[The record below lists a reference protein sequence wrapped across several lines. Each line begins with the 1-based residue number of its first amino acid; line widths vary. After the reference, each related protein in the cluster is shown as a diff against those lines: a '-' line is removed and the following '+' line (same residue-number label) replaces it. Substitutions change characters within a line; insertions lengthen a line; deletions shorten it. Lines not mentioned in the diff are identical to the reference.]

1 MSTTPDAKE
10 ETSPQP
16 QDQIEQ
22 QQQQQESSEQ
32 QSEQSE
38 LQTPHNAEDVEM
50 NDAGEQQQQEQQQE
64 QQSNIATPQPVSE
77 PVIDYAEESRKIE
90 EKSRAYLARQTKPVI
105 IPSFAAWFDF
115 EKIHEIEKKSL
126 PEFFNNN
133 SRFKTEKSYQD
144 IRNFMIHAYRLNPIE
159 YLTVTATRRNIAA
172 DVASIIR
179 IHAFLEQW
187 GLINYQID
195 PKTKPSLIG
204 PQYTGHFQVVLD
216 TPDGLKPFI
225 PENAKLVNVEEHKN
239 LPNGGSTNING
250 DSIKTEKSLDIPL
263 NLELRRNVYDTTSD
277 AIALNEQD
285 KLTSSLNTKQF
296 TCYVTGNDTTDV
308 RYHNLRTK
316 DSISARAFKEGHFG
330 SNFHS
335 SDFIR
340 LEKLQKQGDAS
351 PWTDQETLLLLEGV
365 ELFEDDWDKIAD
377 HIGSRTKEQSISK
390 FIQLPIEDKFLIKQ
404 LNEKK
409 NVKSQSSD
417 INTNDAVMKTIK
429 FLIKNI
435 DPELAS
441 KDLLKSNQD
450 VQKAINLTV
459 GSIIGQSELEQS
471 QIKTE
476 SSKLMENL
484 VDLELS
490 KVELKL
496 NKLSLLEKQLNS
508 EKAEL
513 ANQRKDILL
522 DRLSLKKQSVSVR
535 NKLLS
540 ATKSSTPEEGIK
552 LAQEALDIA
561 IKAPRT
567 SLIVSSSI
575 NSGNSEKTVSTNE
588 DEKNAVEQNE
598 KSNEIIPISL
608 ETPQNYQFWKL

>member
-1 MSTTPDAKE
+1 
-10 ETSPQP
+10 
-16 QDQIEQ
+16 
-22 QQQQQESSEQ
+22 
-32 QSEQSE
+32 
-38 LQTPHNAEDVEM
+38 M
-50 NDAGEQQQQEQQQE
+50 NDAEETT
-64 QQSNIATPQPVSE
+64 ATPQLPAE
-77 PVIDYAEESRKIE
+77 TIIDYAEESRKIE
-90 EKSRAYLARQTKPVI
+90 EKAKAYLARQTKPVI
-105 IPSFAAWFDF
+105 VPSFAGWFDF

-126 PEFFNNN
+126 PEFFNSN

-144 IRNFMIHAYRLNPIE
+144 IRNFMIHTYRLNPTE
-159 YLTVTATRRNIAA
+159 YLTVTAARRNIAS

-204 PQYTGHFQVVLD
+204 PQYTGHFQIVLD

-225 PENAKLVNVEEHKN
+225 PEDAKIINVEQDKQINGGGDEDESN
-239 LPNGGSTNING
+239 NVPNGG
-250 DSIKTEKSLDIPL
+250 DIPL
-263 NLELRRNVYDTTSD
+263 NLELRRNIYDSTSD
-277 AIALNEQD
+277 AVALNEQD
-285 KLTSSLNTKQF
+285 RLSQSLNTKQF

-316 DSISARAFKEGHFG
+316 NSISARAFKEGHFG

-335 SDFIR
+335 SDFVR
-340 LEKLQKQGDAS
+340 LEKLQKQGDAA
-351 PWTDQETLLLLEGV
+351 PWNDQETLLLLEGV
-365 ELFEDDWDKIAD
+365 ELFEDDWEKIAN
-377 HIGSRTKEQSISK
+377 HIGSRTKEQSIAK
-390 FIQLPIEDKFLIKQ
+390 FIQLPIEDKYLIKQ
-404 LNEKK
+404 LNDKK
-409 NVKSQSSD
+409 SVSKDSPKASS
-417 INTNDAVMKTIK
+417 NTNDAVLKTIK

-441 KDLLKSNQD
+441 KDLLQND
-450 VQKAINLTV
+450 EDIQKAVKLTV
-459 GSIIGQSELEQS
+459 GSIIGQSQLEQS
-471 QIKTE
+471 SLQKD
-476 SSKLMENL
+476 SSQLLENL

-496 NKLSLLEKQLNS
+496 NKLSILEKQLNA

-535 NKLLS
+535 NKLLT
-540 ATKSSTPEEGIK
+540 AAKSSTPEEGAK

-561 IKAPRT
+561 VKAPRT
-567 SLIVSSSI
+567 VLIASAPSKQEATVVSS
-575 NSGNSEKTVSTNE
+575 NE
-588 DEKNAVEQNE
+588 QEKNAVEQNE
-598 KSNEIIPISL
+598 NDQVVPVSL